1 MLLPFTLRARAS
13 TQRINSYPQK
23 LSTGGTFMTTRPRF
37 TLLLD
42 KRGTLTA
49 QSPSGAHR
57 DPLRRVGRGVLVA
70 IGIALCIMP
79 DAGGS
84 IPKQYVSY
92 KEYAYYALG
101 YNTEQY
107 KCLSIL
113 WGKESAW
120 NPAAVGN
127 LNGTH
132 RVYGIPQGKS
142 EWLKDQDG
150 YTQIQW
156 GLKYI
161 GNRYGEPCIALDHW
175 KAKGWH

>member
-1 MLLPFTLRARAS
+1 MQTHP
-13 TQRINSYPQK
+13 RI
-23 LSTGGTFMTTRPRF
+23 

-42 KRGTLTA
+42 KVVMLIR
-49 QSPSGAHR
+49 QSPSRAHTA
-57 DPLRRVGRGVLVA
+57 PLKRIARGVL
-70 IGIALCIMP
+70 IALVGSLCLMP
-79 DAGGS
+79 EAGS
-84 IPKQYVSY
+84 SKPVQYISY

-101 YNTEQY
+101 NNMREY

-120 NPAAVGN
+120 NPKAIGN

-150 YTQIQW
+150 YTQIRW
-156 GLKYI
+156 GLDYI
-161 GNRYGEPCIALDHW
+161 GHRYGEPCIALDHFRRFN
-175 KAKGWH
+175 WH

>member
-1 MLLPFTLRARAS
+1 M
-13 TQRINSYPQK
+13 
-23 LSTGGTFMTTRPRF
+23 TRPRF

-42 KRGTLTA
+42 STSTLTR
-49 QSPSGAHR
+49 QSLSKAHPE
-57 DPLRRVGRGVLVA
+57 PLKRIARGVLVA

-84 IPKQYVSY
+84 KPMQFVSY

-101 YNTEQY
+101 YNLKEY

-113 WGKESAW
+113 YGKESAW
-120 NPAAVGN
+120 NPKAR
-127 LNGTH
+127 NGSH
-132 RVYGIPQGKS
+132 YGIPQGRS
-142 EWLKDQDG
+142 VWLRDQDG
-150 YTQIQW
+150 YSQIQW

-161 GNRYGEPCIALDHW
+161 GHRYGEPCIALNHW